1 MTSFDTKGMRNMKPQ
16 LCLGPVAFAAS
27 LMIFNSHALAAVD
40 EEAANELLDS
50 NDCFKC
56 HDITKTKKGPP
67 FKKIAA
73 KFKGKDDAKQKMLD
87 NVTKQPMVKLEDGTK
102 EKHKRID
109 TKDPKE
115 LDNLFEFILSR

>member
-1 MTSFDTKGMRNMKPQ
+1 MKTQLSLGSLLLAVSLTAFTSQ
-16 LCLGPVAFAAS
+16 AF
-27 LMIFNSHALAAVD
+27 AAVD
-40 EEAANELLDS
+40 EDAAMELLDS
-50 NDCFKC
+50 NDCLKC

-67 FKKIAA
+67 YKKIAA
-73 KFKGKDDAKQKMLD
+73 KYKGKADAKQKLLD

-102 EKHKRID
+102 EKHKKID